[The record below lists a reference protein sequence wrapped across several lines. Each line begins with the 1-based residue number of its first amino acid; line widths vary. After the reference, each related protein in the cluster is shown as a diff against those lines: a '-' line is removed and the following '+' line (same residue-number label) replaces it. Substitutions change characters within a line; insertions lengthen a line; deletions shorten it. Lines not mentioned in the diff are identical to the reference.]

1 MPVQPNHNENGASVT
16 APNFSS
22 RETEK
27 LLTRIRENVIGE
39 RMAFATPFGL
49 RPLVYADYTAS
60 GRSLTFIEDAI
71 RNQVL
76 PWYANTHTET
86 SATGRQTTA
95 FREQARAAIRSSVNA
110 GDEHAVIFCGAGA
123 TAAINRLLE
132 SLGLRKDCYERF
144 GVQAA
149 DIPENKRPVVF
160 IGPFEHHSNDLP
172 WRESIAEVVTIP
184 QQENGG
190 VDLAALEQALVR
202 YRDRPLRIGSF
213 SAASNVTGI
222 RSDVDAVTRLLH
234 KHEALSFWD
243 YAAAAPYV
251 AIDMQGSDAAASK
264 DAIFI
269 SPHKFVGGPGT
280 PGLLIVRKSLL
291 PQNQPAV
298 PGGGTV
304 SWVGPERHTYLPAG
318 ERREEAGTPA
328 VVESVRAG
336 MVFALKDAVG
346 AETIEAR
353 EDVWLKRAFA
363 RWADNPNIDILGGTE
378 PQRVSIV
385 SLHILRDGKPLHYGF
400 VVALLNDLFG
410 IQVRGGC
417 SCAGPYGH
425 KLLHLTD
432 AQSTALE
439 QLVSAGESIL
449 KPGWVRL
456 NFNYFLDEE
465 TVDYLIGAIELIAEF
480 GYRMLPLY
488 QYDPENGVWRFQGQA
503 GEPVI
508 PLSFDPRETGAPE
521 KLERP
526 LAEYLAAAKSLLENP
541 PGERCAQPIL
551 SQEGENLRWFNL

>member
-1 MPVQPNHNENGASVT
+1 MTTTVQQPRSAS
-16 APNFSS
+16 PGFGD
-22 RETEK
+22 EKTEQ
-27 LLTRIRENVIGE
+27 LLARIRESVIGE
-39 RMAFATPFGL
+39 RMPLRTPFGT

-60 GRSLTFIEDAI
+60 GRGLTFIEDAI

-95 FREQARAAIRSSVNA
+95 FREQARAAIRTSVNA
-110 GDEHAVIFCGAGA
+110 SDEHAVIFCGAGA
-123 TAAINRLLE
+123 TAAINRLVE
-132 SLGLRKDCYERF
+132 SLGLRADCYTRF
-144 GVQAA
+144 GAEA
-149 DIPENKRPVVF
+149 SRIPASQRPVVF

-172 WRESIAEVVTIP
+172 WRESIADVITIP
-184 QQENGG
+184 QDGEGG
-190 VDLAALEQALVR
+190 VNLEALQEALDK
-202 YRDRPLRIGSF
+202 YRERPLKIGSF

-222 RSDVDAVTRLLH
+222 RTAVDAVTRLLH
-234 KHEALSFWD
+234 KHGALSFWD

-251 AIDMQGSDAAASK
+251 DINVQGDAPEATK
-264 DAIFI
+264 DAVFI

-291 PQNQPAV
+291 PREQPAV

-328 VVESVRAG
+328 IVESVRAG
-336 MVFALKDAVG
+336 MVFALKDSVG
-346 AETIEAR
+346 AKEIEAR
-353 EDVWLKRAFA
+353 EDAWLERAFA
-363 RWADNPNIDILGGTE
+363 RWAGNPNIEILGGTE
-378 PQRVSIV
+378 PHRVSIV
-385 SLHILRDGKPLHYGF
+385 SLHILHDGKPLHYGF

-439 QLVSAGESIL
+439 NLVSAGESIL

-465 TVDYLIGAIELIAEF
+465 TVDYLIGAIELIAEA
-480 GYRMLPLY
+480 GHRILPYY
-488 QYDPENGVWRFQGQA
+488 QYDADHGVWRFQGQP
-503 GEPVI
+503 GEPVWK
-508 PLSFDPRETGAPE
+508 LSLDEAPADTPE
-521 KLERP
+521 KLETP
-526 LAEYLAAAKSLLENP
+526 LSDFLTQAQALLQNP
-541 PGERCAQPIL
+541 PGEKCAQPIL
-551 SQEGENLRWFNL
+551 SPEGENLRWFNL

>member
-1 MPVQPNHNENGASVT
+1 MTTTAQQPLST
-16 APNFSS
+16 APAADC
-22 RETEK
+22 EKTEA
-27 LLTRIRENVIGE
+27 LLARIRQNVIGE
-39 RMAFATPFGL
+39 RMPLDTPFGV

-60 GRSLTFIEDAI
+60 GRGLTFIEDAI

-95 FREQARAAIRSSVNA
+95 FREQARAAIRRSVNA

-123 TAAINRLLE
+123 TAAINRLLD
-132 SLGLRKDCYERF
+132 SLGLRTDCYNRF
-144 GVQAA
+144 GAEA
-149 DIPENKRPVVF
+149 SKIPEAQRPVVF

-172 WRESIAEVVTIP
+172 WRESIADVITIP
-184 QQENGG
+184 QDGEGG
-190 VDLAALEQALVR
+190 VNLDALQEALNE
-202 YRDRPLRIGSF
+202 YRDRPLKIGSF

-222 RSDVDAVTRLLH
+222 RTDVDAVTRLLH
-234 KHEALSFWD
+234 KNGALSFWD

-251 AIDMQGSDAAASK
+251 DINVQGSEPDAAK
-264 DAIFI
+264 DAVFI

-291 PQNQPAV
+291 PREQPAV

-328 VVESVRAG
+328 IVESVRAG

-346 AETIEAR
+346 AEEIEAR
-353 EDVWLKRAFA
+353 EDAWLARAFS
-363 RWADNPNIDILGGTE
+363 RWANNPNIDILGGTE
-378 PQRVSIV
+378 PHRVSIV
-385 SLHILRDGKPLHYGF
+385 SLHILHQGKPLHYGF

-432 AQSTALE
+432 EQSTALE
-439 QLVSAGESIL
+439 NLVSAGESIL

-465 TVDYLIGAIELIAEF
+465 TVDYLIGAIELIAEA
-480 GYRMLPLY
+480 GHRILPYY
-488 QYDPENGVWRFQGQA
+488 QYDPDHGVWRFQGQA
-503 GEPVI
+503 GEPV
-508 PLSFDPRETGAPE
+508 LSLDLEVETATAPE
-521 KLERP
+521 KLDVP
-526 LAEYLAAAKSLLENP
+526 LAEFLNQARALLQDP
-541 PGERCAQPIL
+541 PGKKCSQPIL
-551 SQEGENLRWFNL
+551 SPEGENLRWFNL

>member
-1 MPVQPNHNENGASVT
+1 MPVHSNHNGASNVSDFPET
-16 APNFSS
+16 SS
-22 RETEK
+22 RATET
-27 LLTRIRENVIGE
+27 LLARIRDNVIGE
-39 RMAFATPFGL
+39 RMAFTTPFGQ
-49 RPLVYADYTAS
+49 RPLIYADYTAS
-60 GRSLTFIEDAI
+60 GRGLTFIEDAI

-95 FREQARAAIRSSVNA
+95 FREQARAAIRRSVNA
-110 GDEHAVIFCGAGA
+110 SDEHAVIFCGAGA

-144 GVQAA
+144 GVAA
-149 DIPENKRPVVF
+149 AEIPEDKRPVVF

-172 WRESIAEVVTIP
+172 WRESIAEVITIP
-184 QQENGG
+184 QNDTGG
-190 VDLAALEQALVR
+190 VDLDALEQALVR
-202 YRDRPLRIGSF
+202 YQDRPLRIGSF

-222 RSDVDAVTRLLH
+222 RTDVDAVTRLLH
-234 KHEALSFWD
+234 KHGALSFWD

-251 AIDMQGSDAAASK
+251 AIDVQGGEPAAGK

-291 PQNQPAV
+291 PQQQPAV

-328 VVESVRAG
+328 IVESVRAG
-336 MVFALKDAVG
+336 MVFALKDTVG

-353 EDVWLKRAFA
+353 EDTWLKRAFA
-363 RWADNPNIDILGGTE
+363 RWADNPNIDILGGVE
-378 PQRVSIV
+378 PERVSIV
-385 SLHILRDGKPLHYGF
+385 SLHILHDGKPLHYGF

-432 AQSTALE
+432 AQSSALE
-439 QLVSAGESIL
+439 NLVSAGESIL

-465 TVDYLIGAIELIAEF
+465 TVDYLIGAIELVAEF
-480 GYRMLPLY
+480 GYRILPFY
-488 QYDPENGVWRFQGQA
+488 QYDAENGVWRFQGQA
-503 GEPVI
+503 GEPVL
-508 PLSFDPRETGAPE
+508 PLSFDPAQSAAPE
-521 KLERP
+521 KLAGP
-526 LAEYLAAAKSLLENP
+526 LAGYLAEAKVLLENP

-551 SQEGENLRWFNL
+551 SPEGENLRWFNL

>member
-1 MPVQPNHNENGASVT
+1 MPVQSHQNGAPITPQT
-16 APNFSS
+16 AGSS
-22 RETEK
+22 RRETEA
-27 LLTRIRENVIGE
+27 LLARIRDSVIGE
-39 RMAFATPFGL
+39 RMAFATPFGQ

-60 GRSLTFIEDAI
+60 GRGLTFIEDAI

-95 FREQARAAIRSSVNA
+95 FREQARAAIRRSVNA

-144 GVQAA
+144 GVSAA
-149 DIPENKRPVVF
+149 DIPERQRPVVF

-184 QQENGG
+184 QKENGG
-190 VDLAALEQALVR
+190 VDLEALEQALVR
-202 YRDRPLRIGSF
+202 YRERPLRIGSF

-222 RSDVDAVTRLLH
+222 RTDVDAVTRLLH
-234 KHEALSFWD
+234 RYDALSFWD

-251 AIDMQGSDAAASK
+251 AIDAQGSEPAASK

-280 PGLLIVRKSLL
+280 PGLLIVRRSLL

-304 SWVGPERHTYLPAG
+304 SWVGPDRHTYLPAG

-328 VVESVRAG
+328 IVESVRAG
-336 MVFALKDAVG
+336 MVFALKDSVG
-346 AETIEAR
+346 ADNIEAR
-353 EDVWLKRAFA
+353 EDAWLKRAFA
-363 RWADNPNIDILGGTE
+363 RWADNPNIDILGGVE

-385 SLHILRDGKPLHYGF
+385 SLHILREGKPLHYGY

-432 AQSTALE
+432 AQSSALE

-465 TVDYLIGAIELIAEF
+465 TVDYLIGAIELVAEF
-480 GYRMLPLY
+480 GYRMLPFY
-488 QYDPENGVWRFQGQA
+488 QYDPEHGVWRFQGQP
-503 GEPVI
+503 GEPVL
-508 PLSFDPRETGAPE
+508 PLSFTAQESGAPE
-521 KLERP
+521 TLTGSLADY
-526 LAEYLAAAKSLLENP
+526 LAEARALLENP

-551 SQEGENLRWFNL
+551 SPEGENLRWFNL